1 MSTATKAE
9 TITWHVLPDA
19 DPLLACDIAPRPLA
33 YPLTDY
39 HRAGVDG
46 PLHYTWQD
54 KPHRLLYDLIAAVR
68 FYAVAE
74 SRHSPTGVVERKS
87 ETVSNNAQPPADPT
101 ALCLRL
107 QAEADM
113 WRANGDENLCVLLEE
128 AIAAISQ
135 PPAPSV
141 PGWQWVPVEPT
152 PEMVAAYLAANHTY
166 WKEMDEGPAPIDK
179 WRNGTPAEATA
190 ESYAAM
196 LSAAPPPVRER
207 LTLDAVIAMAV
218 GAGLGHAL
226 SPIGLDTGKVFRT
239 DAAYRTSELE
249 EFARAIGRALIGGE
263 G

>member
-1 MSTATKAE
+1 MLNAIDLFAGAGGFSTE
-9 TITWHVLPDA
+9 DA
-19 DPLLACDIAPRPLA
+19 RDFVSCGDCYTEGPCNPGQGSAANIEAWNR
-33 YPLTDY
+33 
-39 HRAGVDG
+39 RA
-46 PLHYTWQD
+46 L
-54 KPHRLLYDLIAAVR
+54 
-68 FYAVAE
+68 
-74 SRHSPTGVVERKS
+74 S
-87 ETVSNNAQPPADPT
+87 AQPPADPT

-107 QAEADM
+107 QTEADM

-152 PEMVAAYLAANHTY
+152 RDMC
-166 WKEMDEGPAPIDK
+166 
-179 WRNGTPAEATA
+179 ATA
-190 ESYAAM
+190 NANMQYGSCTAHQVWAAM
-196 LSAAPPPVRER
+196 LSAAPPPVPSVHVGDSAFESWYSTYWPQDGSNKQRMRDAYAAGMLDRAPPPVRER